1 MLNEIV
7 RKVLRVILFLYA
19 IPGLIAV
26 FFFDYR
32 FPTIIIGFVAIVA
45 ITLAIDAQKMKKIKN
60 D

>member
-1 MLNEIV
+1 MLNETV
-7 RKVLRVILFLYA
+7 RKVLRFILFLYA

-45 ITLAIDAQKMKKIKN
+45 VTLAIDFQKMKKTNN

>member
-1 MLNEIV
+1 MLNETV
-7 RKVLRVILFLYA
+7 RKVLRFILFLYA

>member
-1 MLNEIV
+1 MLNETV
-7 RKVLRVILFLYA
+7 RKVLRFILFLYA

-32 FPTIIIGFVAIVA
+32 FPTIIIAFVAVIA
-45 ITLAIDAQKMKKIKN
+45 ITLAIDAQKMKKTNN

>member
-1 MLNEIV
+1 MLNETA
-7 RKVLRVILFLYA
+7 RKVLRFIVFLYA

-45 ITLAIDAQKMKKIKN
+45 ITLAIDAQKMKKTNN

>member
-1 MLNEIV
+1 MLNESV
-7 RKVLRVILFLYA
+7 RKVLRFILFLYA

-32 FPTIIIGFVAIVA
+32 FPTIIIAFVAVIA
-45 ITLAIDAQKMKKIKN
+45 ITLAIDAQKMKKTNN